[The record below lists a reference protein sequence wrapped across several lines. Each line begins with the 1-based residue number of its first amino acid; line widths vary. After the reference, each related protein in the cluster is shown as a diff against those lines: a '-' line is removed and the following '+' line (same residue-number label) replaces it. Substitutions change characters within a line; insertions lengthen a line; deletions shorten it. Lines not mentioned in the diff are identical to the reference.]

1 MGTLEVGL
9 NVFCI
14 MLCLPLPQT
23 ALFEQAYEVQ
33 GVECDGLYV
42 LGRGSGSTRR
52 CGLVGV
58 GMSLFARA

>member
-42 LGRGSGSTRR
+42 LGPGSGTISR
-52 CGLVGV
+52 CDLVGIGV
-58 GMSLFARA
+58 SLWVWA